1 MKVFFKTSLKWTD
14 RGERAFMTMSSAGL
28 FRVSRYMESVSNVER
43 EGLNVLKS
51 RILEEIEIMALGF

>member
-1 MKVFFKTSLKWTD
+1 MKVFFKTPLKWTD

-28 FRVSRYMESVSNVER
+28 FRVSRYVESVSNVDR
-43 EGLNVLKS
+43 EGSSALRS